1 MNDEPGSKEKV
12 LSRIIPYIPV
22 ISWLP
27 KYDRKWLRFDLLA
40 GLTLAAFAIPDGMA
54 YASLAGL
61 PPQYGLYVSIVAP
74 LVYFFFATSR
84 QAVVGASSSEAILLA
99 SVLAVIA
106 AGDPYRYIMLASYTA
121 ILVGVIALFA
131 WLFRLGFLVNL
142 ISGPV
147 LKGFLVGTGLVIIMS
162 QIPKIL
168 GIAGAPSDF
177 FAKAVYIL
185 QNLEY
190 ANLYSVAVGIAGL
203 VILLILEKKVPRLPG
218 SLVLVV
224 GAIIVTSF
232 SSLPEK
238 GVEIVGEVPSGLPC
252 FSIPDVGIGDFSSVF
267 PLAMAL
273 FLLSYVELTT
283 IARTYAKT
291 RNYEINTDQELLA
304 LGASSIG
311 TGFFQGFPIAGSFSK
326 SAVNDRAGA
335 LTPFSGALAGLVAI
349 LVVLFFTGFLY
360 YLPEPILAVLI
371 IAAVI
376 NMVDFRGFLRIWSVN
391 KYEVYIALITFA
403 GVLIFGILGGVIIG
417 VFLSLIGILYN
428 ISFPYI
434 PVQGRI
440 PGTTLYGDVARKPAK
455 EETAGILILRVDAPL
470 IFANSHILLARV
482 KHLMQQ
488 QVVPVRLVV
497 IDLSPSPIIDV
508 TAADMINDLYDD
520 LSAQGITLRIASA
533 SGKVRDILRASGLEK
548 KIGAVR
554 LDSSVNDIIKVWK
567 ADEQDLTYYSSTEL

>member
-1 MNDEPGSKEKV
+1 MNEVPGSQAKI
-12 LSRIIPYIPV
+12 LSRIISYIPV
-22 ISWLP
+22 VSWLP

-74 LVYFFFATSR
+74 LLYFLFATSR

-106 AGDPYRYIMLASYTA
+106 LGDPYRYIMLASYTA
-121 ILVGVIALFA
+121 ILVGVIALVA
-131 WLFRLGFLVNL
+131 WLLRLGFLVNL

-185 QNLEY
+185 QNLEL
-190 ANLYSVAVGIAGL
+190 ANLYSLAIGIAGL
-203 VILLILEKKVPRLPG
+203 VILLILEKKVPRLPA

-238 GVEIVGEVPSGLPC
+238 GVQIVGVVPSGLPC
-252 FSIPDVGIGDFSSVF
+252 FAIPDVGIQDFSLVF
-267 PLAMAL
+267 PLALAL
-273 FLLSYVELTT
+273 FLLSYVELTS
-283 IARTYAKT
+283 IARTYART
-291 RNYEINTDQELLA
+291 RNYEIDTDQELLA

-326 SAVNDRAGA
+326 SAVNDRSGA
-335 LTPFSGALAGLVAI
+335 LTPLSGALAGLVAI

-403 GVLIFGILGGVIIG
+403 GVLVFGILGGVIIG

-440 PGTTLYGDVARKPAK
+440 PGTALYGDVSRKPAK
-455 EETAGILILRVDAPL
+455 EETAGILVLRVDAPL
-470 IFANSHILLARV
+470 IFANSHILLARI
-482 KHLMQQ
+482 KNCMQQ
-488 QVVPVRLVV
+488 QVIPIRLVV

-520 LSAQGITLRIASA
+520 LSKQGITLRIANA
-533 SGKVRDILRASGLEK
+533 SGKVRDILRASRIQEK
-548 KIGAVR
+548 MGAVR
-554 LDSSVNDIIKVWK
+554 LDSSVNDIIKAWK
-567 ADEQDLTYYSSTEL
+567 AEEQDLTYYSSGEL

>member
-1 MNDEPGSKEKV
+1 M
-12 LSRIIPYIPV
+12 
-22 ISWLP
+22 
-27 KYDRKWLRFDLLA
+27 
-40 GLTLAAFAIPDGMA
+40 
-54 YASLAGL
+54 
-61 PPQYGLYVSIVAP
+61 
-74 LVYFFFATSR
+74 
-84 QAVVGASSSEAILLA
+84 
-99 SVLAVIA
+99 
-106 AGDPYRYIMLASYTA
+106 
-121 ILVGVIALFA
+121 
-131 WLFRLGFLVNL
+131 NL

-177 FAKAVYIL
+177 FAKAIYVL

-190 ANLYSVAVGIAGL
+190 ANLYSVAVGVAGL

-238 GVEIVGEVPSGLPC
+238 GVEIVGAVPSGLPC
-252 FSIPDVGIGDFSSVF
+252 FAIPDVGVQDFSIVF

-291 RNYEINTDQELLA
+291 RNYEIDTDQELLA

-311 TGFFQGFPIAGSFSK
+311 TGFFQGFPVAGSFSK

-335 LTPFSGALAGLVAI
+335 LTPLSGALAGLVAI

-403 GVLIFGILGGVIIG
+403 GVLVLGILAGVIIG

-440 PGTTLYGDVARKPAK
+440 PGTTLYGDVTRKPAK
-455 EETAGILILRVDAPL
+455 EETAGILVLRVDAPL

-482 KHLMQQ
+482 KNLIQQ
-488 QVVPVRLVV
+488 QVIPVGLVV

-520 LSAQGITLRIASA
+520 LSGKGITLRIANA
-533 SGKVRDILRASGLEK
+533 SGKVRDVLRSSGIEK
-548 KIGAVR
+548 KIGVVR
-554 LDSSVNDIIKVWK
+554 LDSSVNDIIKAWK
-567 ADEQDLTYYSSTEL
+567 AEEQDLTYYSSGEL

>member
-1 MNDEPGSKEKV
+1 
-12 LSRIIPYIPV
+12 
-22 ISWLP
+22 
-27 KYDRKWLRFDLLA
+27 
-40 GLTLAAFAIPDGMA
+40 
-54 YASLAGL
+54 
-61 PPQYGLYVSIVAP
+61 
-74 LVYFFFATSR
+74 
-84 QAVVGASSSEAILLA
+84 
-99 SVLAVIA
+99 
-106 AGDPYRYIMLASYTA
+106 
-121 ILVGVIALFA
+121 
-131 WLFRLGFLVNL
+131 
-142 ISGPV
+142 
-147 LKGFLVGTGLVIIMS
+147 MS

-238 GVEIVGEVPSGLPC
+238 GVEIVGAVPSGLPC
-252 FSIPDVGIGDFSSVF
+252 FSIPDVGIGDLSLVF
-267 PLAMAL
+267 PLALAL
-273 FLLSYVELTT
+273 FLLSYVELTS
-283 IARTYAKT
+283 IARTYAKA
-291 RNYEINTDQELLA
+291 RNYEIDTDQELLA

-440 PGTTLYGDVARKPAK
+440 PGTTFYGDVSRKPVK

-482 KHLMQQ
+482 KNLIKQ
-488 QVVPVRLVV
+488 QVIPVRLVV

-508 TAADMINDLYDD
+508 TAADMISDLYDD
-520 LSAQGITLRIASA
+520 LAGKGITLRIANA
-533 SGKVRDILRASGLEK
+533 SGKVRDVLRSSGIEGKMGLF
-548 KIGAVR
+548 R
-554 LDSSVNDIIKVWK
+554 LDSSVNDILKGWK
-567 ADEQDLTYYSSTEL
+567 AEEQDLTYYSSTEL

>member
-1 MNDEPGSKEKV
+1 MNDDAGNVSKV
-12 LSRIIPYIPV
+12 LSRIKPYIPI
-22 ISWLP
+22 ISWFP

-74 LVYFFFATSR
+74 LLYFLFATSR

-106 AGDPYRYIMLASYTA
+106 MGDPYRYIMLASYTA
-121 ILVGVIALFA
+121 ILVGVIAVVA
-131 WLFRLGFLVNL
+131 WFLRLGFLVNL

-177 FAKAVYIL
+177 FAKAIYVL

-190 ANLYSVAVGIAGL
+190 ANLYSVAVGVAGL
-203 VILLILEKKVPRLPG
+203 VILLILEKKVPELPG

-224 GAIIVTSF
+224 GAIIITSF

-238 GVEIVGEVPSGLPC
+238 GVEIVGAVPSGLPC
-252 FSIPDVGIGDFSSVF
+252 FAIPDVGPQDFSLVF

-273 FLLSYVELTT
+273 FLLSYVELTS

-291 RNYEINTDQELLA
+291 RNYEIDTDQELLA

-311 TGFFQGFPIAGSFSK
+311 TGFFQGFPVAGSFSK

-335 LTPFSGALAGLVAI
+335 LTPLSGALAGLVAI

-403 GVLIFGILGGVIIG
+403 GVLVFGILAGVIIG

-440 PGTTLYGDVARKPAK
+440 PGTTLYGDVTRKPAK
-455 EETAGILILRVDAPL
+455 EETAGILVLRVDAPL
-470 IFANSHILLARV
+470 IFANSHILQERV
-482 KHLMQQ
+482 KKLTQQ
-488 QVVPVRLVV
+488 QAIPVGLVV

-520 LSAQGITLRIASA
+520 LSAQGITLRIANA
-533 SGKVRDILRASGLEK
+533 TGKVRDVLRASGIEK
-548 KIGAVR
+548 KTGEVR
-554 LDSSVNDIIKVWK
+554 FDSSVNDIIKAWK
-567 ADEQDLTYYSSTEL
+567 AEEQDLTYYSTGDL

>member
-1 MNDEPGSKEKV
+1 MNDEPGSVLKI
-12 LSRIIPYIPV
+12 LSRITPYVPV
-22 ISWLP
+22 LSWLP

-74 LVYFFFATSR
+74 LLYFFFATSR

-106 AGDPYRYIMLASYTA
+106 LGDPYRYIMLASYTA
-121 ILVGVIALFA
+121 ILVGVIALVA
-131 WLFRLGFLVNL
+131 WIFRLGFLVNL

-162 QIPKIL
+162 QIPKIM

-190 ANLYSVAVGIAGL
+190 VNLYSVAVGIAGL
-203 VILLILEKKVPRLPG
+203 IILLILEKKVPRLPG

-238 GVEIVGEVPSGLPC
+238 GVQIVGAVPSGLPC
-252 FSIPDVGIGDFSSVF
+252 FSIPDVGIQDFSLVF

-291 RNYEINTDQELLA
+291 RNYEIDTDQELLA

-311 TGFFQGFPIAGSFSK
+311 TGFFQGFPVAGSFSK

-335 LTPFSGALAGLVAI
+335 LTPLSGALAGLVAI

-440 PGTTLYGDVARKPAK
+440 PGTTLYGDVSRKPEK

-470 IFANSHILLARV
+470 IFANSHMLLARV
-482 KHLMQQ
+482 KNLVKQQ
-488 QVVPVRLVV
+488 AIPVGLVV
-497 IDLSPSPIIDV
+497 IDLSPSPIMDI

-520 LSAQGITLRIASA
+520 LSAQGITLRIANA
-533 SGKVRDILRASGLEK
+533 SGKVRDILRASGIEQ

-554 LDSSVNDIIKVWK
+554 LDSSVNDIIKWWK
-567 ADEQDLTYYSSTEL
+567 TEEGDLTYYSSREL